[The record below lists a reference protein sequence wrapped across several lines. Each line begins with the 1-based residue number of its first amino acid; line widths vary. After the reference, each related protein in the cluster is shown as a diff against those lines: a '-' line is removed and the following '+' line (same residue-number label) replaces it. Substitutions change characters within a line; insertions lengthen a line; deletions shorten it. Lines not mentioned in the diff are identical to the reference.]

1 MAVLGGAK
9 VSDKISVIERLV
21 DVADTIIIGGAMANT
36 FLARQGIFIA
46 DSKAET
52 DQNAIIDAIYE
63 KATAKVGRDNLDSF
77 LVLPVDVG
85 VGTSSDLNATRQDVS
100 VRAIPAGT
108 SALDVGPQSVQ
119 RIESIVAQ
127 AHTVIWNGTLGFTES
142 APFSTASGAL
152 AKVLADDSSQIDSII
167 GGGDTADFVIHWDA
181 RHGDSFG
188 HVSTGGGASLEL
200 MSGEKLPG
208 IEALLDAR

>member
-1 MAVLGGAK
+1 MTSNWRSSRSRATTNSSAAC
-9 VSDKISVIERLV
+9 SSVIS
-21 DVADTIIIGGAMANT
+21 G
-36 FLARQGIFIA
+36 
-46 DSKAET
+46 
-52 DQNAIIDAIYE
+52 
-63 KATAKVGRDNLDSF
+63 TASR
-77 LVLPVDVG
+77 P
-85 VGTSSDLNATRQDVS
+85 
-100 VRAIPAGT
+100 
-108 SALDVGPQSVQ
+108 
-119 RIESIVAQ
+119 
-127 AHTVIWNGTLGFTES
+127 TVIWNGTLGFTES